1 MTEPALK
8 LKLNPIIRNR
18 KASMTPIF
26 MTPMKAA
33 FHLTYSAIRQSLALG
48 DAGLEFWRYG
58 VDFSQRA
65 VLMADVLRRRGNQY
79 FEYNE
84 AGLPPITPFP
94 LEVILDGRSLDRPV
108 NRTLVRIKDRRTAD
122 DGRNK
127 PFSEQE
133 KRPIIFQDPDAGRGL
148 ISASRNTSEI
158 GLAIDTGHPSF
169 LILVQPET
177 VPGQTMDDLTAA
189 TRIFTE
195 KVREICPHEKPPAYV
210 GNCQA
215 GWQMA
220 LSAAQS
226 PGIDGPVVPVGAPLS
241 YWSRGPENHSLRF
254 SGGLGLGTWAALF
267 LGDIG
272 DGVIDALSPLTFEV
286 FDIDRHP
293 ILDSLKWL
301 QEVDNERKIGVF
313 LNQQKWIYGFHEIGA
328 EQFHWI
334 IRELFVGNKLERGL
348 VTLDGRPVDMKRIRS
363 AIVFT
368 SFGDTITPV
377 SQGIG
382 WIPRVWSSVEE
393 MKAAGVKL
401 ALIHHDQ
408 AGHLAIFVSAKVA
421 DREHRGIISVLGDD
435 FDSLPPGLYKMEI
448 TEAGDHPTAYTS
460 SFREMDLDEI
470 REMLDDTD
478 RPLFHRAAAVSEAV
492 EQLYRKTARPWVR
505 LISTPVSA
513 ELFRLL
519 HPMRFRASFWADQ
532 SHPLASVIETAAAI
546 IRDNRQPV
554 PADNI
559 GFRTE
564 RAFREL
570 LAVGLNLF
578 RAVRDSSYEWAFNTL
593 YSDANPVMRV
603 FLPRRLFEDDGV
615 DPAEVARRRF
625 PALYREMSG
634 LMDREPVSVFQE
646 IASYPAE
653 TLAKSF
659 VQAERPWRS
668 WIPET
673 LSAGGLK
680 FPWPTDI
687 LDPKTAPFLDWQ
699 ALFSMD
705 VLSRHNEWRD
715 AASTFPW
722 QRFFK
727 EQKGIWTDWPWG
739 YQAALDRLTAAG
751 SLS

>member
-1 MTEPALK
+1 
-8 LKLNPIIRNR
+8 
-18 KASMTPIF
+18 

-33 FHLTYSAIRQSLALG
+33 SNFAYAAIRQSLAFG
-48 DAGLEFWRYG
+48 DTGLELWRYG
-58 VDFSQRA
+58 IDFSQRA

-79 FEYNE
+79 FEYKE

-94 LEVILDGRSLDRPV
+94 LEVIQDGRSLDRPV
-108 NRTLVRIKDRRTAD
+108 NRTLVRIQDRRTMES
-122 DGRNK
+122 GRQK
-127 PFSEQE
+127 PWSEQT

-158 GLAIDTGHPSF
+158 GLAIDTGHPAF

-189 TRIFTE
+189 TRVFTE
-195 KVREICPHEKPPAYV
+195 TVRELCPHEKPPAYV

-226 PGIDGPVVPVGAPLS
+226 PGIEGPLVPVGAPLS
-241 YWSRGPENHSLRF
+241 YWSRGEENHSLRF

-267 LGDIG
+267 MGDIG

-293 ILDSLKWL
+293 VLDSLKWL
-301 QEVDNERKIGVF
+301 QEVDNEGKIAVF
-313 LNQQKWIYGFHEIGA
+313 LTQQKWIYGFHEIGA
-328 EQFHWI
+328 DQFYWI

-348 VTLDGRPVDMKRIRS
+348 VTLDGRPADMKQIRS

-377 SQGIG
+377 PQGIG
-382 WIPRVWSSVEE
+382 WIPRVWSSVDE

-401 ALIHHDQ
+401 ALIQHPQ

-421 DREHRGIISVLGDD
+421 DREHRAIIGVLGDD
-435 FDSLPPGLYKMEI
+435 FDSLPPGLYKMDI
-448 TEAGDHPTAYTS
+448 TEAGDHPPAYITS
-460 SFREMDLDEI
+460 FQEMDMDEI
-470 REMLDDTD
+470 REMLDDSD
-478 RPLFHRAAAVSEAV
+478 RPLFHRAAVVSEAV
-492 EQLYRKTARPWVR
+492 DQLYRKTARPWVR

-519 HPMRFRASFWADQ
+519 HPMRFRVSFWADQ
-532 SHPLASVIETAAAI
+532 CHPLASAIETGAEM

-554 PADNI
+554 PADNL

-578 RAVRDSSYEWAFNTL
+578 RAVRDSSYQWAFNTSYGDL
-593 YSDANPVMRV
+593 NPVMRV
-603 FLPRRLFEDDGV
+603 FLPRHLFEDDRV

-625 PALYREMSG
+625 PALYRALG
-634 LMDREPVSVFQE
+634 DLMDREPVSVFQE

-653 TLAKSF
+653 TFAKSL
-659 VQAERPWRS
+659 VKAERPWRN
-668 WIPET
+668 WLPET

-680 FPWPTDI
+680 FPWPTT
-687 LDPKTAPFLDWQ
+687 LMDPKSAPLLDWQ
-699 ALFSMD
+699 ALFSLET
-705 VLSRHNEWRD
+705 LSRETDWKRLFNGSE
-715 AASTFPW
+715 A
-722 QRFFK
+722 
-727 EQKGIWTDWPWG
+727 IWTDWPLWG
-739 YQAALDRLTAAG
+739 KAAG
-751 SLS
+751 ERSTGSGIKEAAMG